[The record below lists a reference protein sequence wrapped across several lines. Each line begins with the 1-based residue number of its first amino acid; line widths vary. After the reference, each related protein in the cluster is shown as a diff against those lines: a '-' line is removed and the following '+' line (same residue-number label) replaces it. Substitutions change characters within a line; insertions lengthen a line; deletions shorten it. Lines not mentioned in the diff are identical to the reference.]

1 MGEQMEETAM
11 NFLSVI
17 QHLLDNII
25 IINILFSI
33 IVVFFQRK
41 EPKSVWAWLLILYS
55 IPILG
60 FIIYLLAGT
69 DIHKRKMFRTKEIED
84 QISESIR
91 QQEYS
96 IVHRQ
101 MEKKNPDVSG
111 YTDLIYY
118 NLKCSG
124 AVVSDDNKLDIITDG
139 GSKFDALVEDI
150 KKAKHHIHIQYY
162 IIKEDEVLERIAEE
176 LKKKAEAGI
185 EVRILYDA
193 MGCRTIPKKYWRAL
207 QQAGIQTVTF
217 FPAVMGRFHFRINY
231 RNHRK
236 IVVIDDEIA
245 YVGGFNVAREYLGKD
260 KKFGYWRDTHL
271 RIEGSAVNDLQI
283 RFILDW
289 NYASRQNLFKNNRYL
304 QPQQAGRGNC
314 EIQIISSGPDSAM
327 QNIRNNYLRLITK
340 AEKSIYIQTPY
351 FIPDEAILSA
361 LTVAAYSGIE
371 VNIMIPC
378 KPDHPFVYWATYSY
392 IGDMIQAGANCYTY
406 DNGFLHAKGMII
418 DRKVFCYGT
427 ANMDIRSF
435 QLNFEVNATVYG
447 ELEAGTMEDIFKNDL
462 RYCTR
467 ITRSRYD
474 RRPLKIRIKE
484 QFCRLLSPLL

>member
-1 MGEQMEETAM
+1 MDFIT
-11 NFLSVI
+11 LKVIPII

-25 IINILFSI
+25 IINIIFSI

-91 QQEYS
+91 MQEYS

-101 MEKKNPDVSG
+101 MEKRNPDVSG
-111 YTDLIYY
+111 YTDLVYY

-124 AVVSDDNKLDIITDG
+124 AVVSDDNKLNIITDG
-139 GSKFDALVEDI
+139 GEKFDFLIEDI

-162 IIKEDEVLERIAEE
+162 IIKQDEVFERIVEQ
-176 LKKKAEAGI
+176 LTKKIQEGV
-185 EVRILYDA
+185 EVRILYDD
-193 MGCRTIPKKYWRAL
+193 MGCRTIPRSYWKTLR
-207 QQAGIQTVTF
+207 QAGIETVTF
-217 FPAVMGRFHFRINY
+217 FPALMGRLHFRVNY

-236 IVVIDDEIA
+236 IVVIDNEIA
-245 YVGGFNVAREYLGKD
+245 YVGGFNVAREYIGFD
-260 KKFGYWRDTHL
+260 ERFGYWRDTHL

-289 NYASRQNLFKNNRYL
+289 NYASRQNLFKNSSYL
-304 QPQQAGRGNC
+304 RSQSSVKGNC

-327 QNIRNNYLRLITK
+327 QNIRNNYLRLIAK

-361 LTVAAYSGIE
+361 LTIAAYSGVE

-406 DNGFLHAKGMII
+406 DNGFLHAKGMIV

-447 ELEAGTMEDIFKNDL
+447 EVEAGIMENIFKEDL
-462 RYCTR
+462 NYCTR

-474 RRPLKIRIKE
+474 RRALNIRMKE

>member
-1 MGEQMEETAM
+1 MEETAM

-150 KKAKHHIHIQYY
+150 KKAKHHIHIQ
-162 IIKEDEVLERIAEE
+162 
-176 LKKKAEAGI
+176 
-185 EVRILYDA
+185 
-193 MGCRTIPKKYWRAL
+193 
-207 QQAGIQTVTF
+207 
-217 FPAVMGRFHFRINY
+217 
-231 RNHRK
+231 
-236 IVVIDDEIA
+236 
-245 YVGGFNVAREYLGKD
+245 
-260 KKFGYWRDTHL
+260 
-271 RIEGSAVNDLQI
+271 
-283 RFILDW
+283 
-289 NYASRQNLFKNNRYL
+289 
-304 QPQQAGRGNC
+304 
-314 EIQIISSGPDSAM
+314 
-327 QNIRNNYLRLITK
+327 
-340 AEKSIYIQTPY
+340 
-351 FIPDEAILSA
+351 
-361 LTVAAYSGIE
+361 
-371 VNIMIPC
+371 
-378 KPDHPFVYWATYSY
+378 
-392 IGDMIQAGANCYTY
+392 
-406 DNGFLHAKGMII
+406 
-418 DRKVFCYGT
+418 
-427 ANMDIRSF
+427 
-435 QLNFEVNATVYG
+435 
-447 ELEAGTMEDIFKNDL
+447 
-462 RYCTR
+462 
-467 ITRSRYD
+467 
-474 RRPLKIRIKE
+474 
-484 QFCRLLSPLL
+484 